1 MKYPPPINC
10 IPRQNPRTYFL
21 KFDLCNKT
29 PYYQIHQGNPA
40 NYAIMKTYNGTV
52 SCDRKNWLHKQGLN
66 HHELFSNS
74 ILDKGYLL
82 KHQAYQVKTPGWD
95 AGIYQYLKWK

>member
-10 IPRQNPRTYFL
+10 IPRQNPKTYFL
-21 KFDLCNKT
+21 KFNLCNKT
-29 PYYQIHQGNPA
+29 PYYQIHQGNP
-40 NYAIMKTYNGTV
+40 G
-52 SCDRKNWLHKQGLN
+52 KNWLHKKGLN

-74 ILDKGYLL
+74 ILDKGNLL

-95 AGIYQYLKWK
+95 AGIYKYLKWK